1 MKQTSFSKTL
11 TRYFTENLTISRNLS
26 PNTVSSY
33 RDAFKLLLLF
43 MQDVNKLSPEQIEFD
58 VLNSETIIS
67 FLNWLEDIRNVSIE
81 TRNQR
86 LAAMHAF
93 FRYAQYQRPDLL
105 SEFQQILKI
114 PKKKHSKKI
123 VCYLSDTQLNS
134 LFQQPNSSLFS
145 ERRDLSLMTFL
156 YDSGARVQELID
168 LNVRDIRL
176 DYPYRVILTGKG
188 RKSRQVPLMTK
199 TVKLMEQ
206 YLNDRNL
213 IKSQYLDTP
222 IFFNNRHERLTRAGV
237 TYILKKYASKTNG
250 IIKPSEISPHIL
262 RHTKAMH
269 LLHSGINL
277 IYIRD
282 FLGHVDIST
291 TEIYARASDQMKR
304 SAFEKVVPNYSVDEP
319 MPWETD
325 KNLLQWLNS
334 FGKRTY

>member
-1 MKQTSFSKTL
+1 
-11 TRYFTENLTISRNLS
+11 
-26 PNTVSSY
+26 
-33 RDAFKLLLLF
+33 
-43 MQDVNKLSPEQIEFD
+43 MQDKKGLSPEQIEFD
-58 VLNSETIIS
+58 VLTSETIES
-67 FLNWLEDIRNVSIE
+67 FLNWLENIRNVSIE

-86 LAAMHAF
+86 LFAMHAF
-93 FRYAQYQRPDLL
+93 FRYAQYERPDLMIQ
-105 SEFQQILKI
+105 FQRILKI
-114 PKKKHSKKI
+114 PKKKHSNKI
-123 VCYLSDTQLNS
+123 VSYLSDAQLNS
-134 LFQQPNSSLFS
+134 LFQQPNNELFS

-199 TVKLMEQ
+199 TAKLMEQ
-206 YLNDRNL
+206 YLSDRKL
-213 IKSQYLDTP
+213 TKPQYLDTP

-237 TYILKKYASKTNG
+237 TYILKKYAAKTNG
-250 IIKPSEISPHIL
+250 IIKQKEISPHIL

-269 LLHSGINL
+269 LLHSGVSL
-277 IYIRD
+277 VYIRD

-304 SAFEKVVPNYSVDEP
+304 SAFEKVVPNYSVEDP

-325 KNLLQWLNS
+325 ENLLQWLNN
-334 FGKRTY
+334 FGKRSY